1 MSVELLEQ
9 PSPRVMTLKGR
20 YYHSLLPHDHSK
32 RKMKAGREAVWHQRV
47 ALPPPCC
54 NPPFPHHTGT
64 LHLSLESCTG
74 SQGAMGALKHTSS
87 CGRFTI
93 HTTFSS
99 AFHHKLRV
107 QILLSCSPAV
117 VHSNT
122 TLSILWWETS
132 SPEPT
137 VPLGNTKGRP
147 RTGETGCWDSTG
159 LVQKEKWRP
168 NRSSLCFSKMNDWR
182 LQGLLQLSEQPVVA
196 GECPSAAELC
206 HCHPAGQE
214 EQIETP
220 IAPTGPNLTGKAAL
234 TFLVSPG

>member
-1 MSVELLEQ
+1 MTTVREKWRQAEKLCDTKGWHCHPHAVTPRSHITQGHCTSAWSPAQGPKELW
-9 PSPRVMTLKGR
+9 
-20 YYHSLLPHDHSK
+20 
-32 RKMKAGREAVWHQRV
+32 AV
-47 ALPPPCC
+47 
-54 NPPFPHHTGT
+54 
-64 LHLSLESCTG
+64 
-74 SQGAMGALKHTSS
+74 GALKHTSS

-93 HTTFSS
+93 HMTFSS

-147 RTGETGCWDSTG
+147 KTGETGCWDSTG

-196 GECPSAAELC
+196 GECHSAAELC